1 MLVAITVNIDFM
13 HPMGDRWVF
22 SKKRL
27 QKRESEM
34 TEVTWGGQRNLMQ
47 TKAEASMECKPA
59 STSQT
64 QIQTRTGD
72 QRERRWVDEKTKWS
86 GSGGVQQRG
95 KRQRVLRCIWL
106 HPAMIRVCTGWFISP
121 LQYWVPKKRHL
132 CFIELLRVLFWKE
145 NVICGCGY
153 VGVKDWPSDVAI
165 MQLKMSL
172 LICTGVSASLI
183 AVLFS
188 PCLIWKV

>member
-1 MLVAITVNIDFM
+1 MVQGRA
-13 HPMGDRWVF
+13 
-22 SKKRL
+22 
-27 QKRESEM
+27 EEEAEM
-34 TEVTWGGQRNLMQ
+34 TEVTRGRQRNLMQ
-47 TKAEASMECKPA
+47 TKAGASTECKPA
-59 STSQT
+59 STSLT
-64 QIQTRTGD
+64 QIQTRTRD
-72 QRERRWVDEKTKWS
+72 KREGRWVGGDEKTKWS
-86 GSGGVQQRG
+86 GSGGVQQRE

-121 LQYWVPKKRHL
+121 LQYWVPKKTYL
-132 CFIELLRVLFWKE
+132 YFIELLRVLFWKE

-165 MQLKMSL
+165 TQRKMSL

-188 PCLIWKV
+188 PPFDIKSLIMTDIIKKLIATT